1 MELKD
6 GVVTSITV
14 EVGRDD
20 ENFNV
25 SVIKLAIC
33 QLSGEENGGSNKGVT
48 SEIEAQYTVV
58 TMGAAKTNTNHTFP
72 GKYFLSTTF

>member
-6 GVVTSITV
+6 GVVTLITV

-25 SVIKLAIC
+25 SVIKLYVSF
-33 QLSGEENGGSNKGVT
+33 QGKKMEVLTRGSPVKL
-48 SEIEAQYTVV
+48 
-58 TMGAAKTNTNHTFP
+58 KHNTQW
-72 GKYFLSTTF
+72 

>member
-6 GVVTSITV
+6 GVVTLITV

-33 QLSGEENGGSNKGVT
+33 QLSGEENGGSNRGSPVKL
-48 SEIEAQYTVV
+48 
-58 TMGAAKTNTNHTFP
+58 KHNTQW
-72 GKYFLSTTF
+72 